1 VNPRR
6 GERTDP
12 VALQIGQRVSSHR
25 RKARLST
32 DELADRAALPA
43 SEVSLLESGEKA
55 ARIPR
60 VDVLVR
66 LAEGLGI
73 APEALLKGINWNA
86 GRPGGLSGGPR

>member
-1 VNPRR
+1 MNPRR

-12 VALQIGQRVSSHR
+12 VALQIGQRVSSYR

-32 DELADRAALPA
+32 EELAARAALPA
-43 SEVSLLESGEKA
+43 SEVSLLELGEKA

-66 LAEGLGI
+66 LAKGLDV
-73 APEALLKGINWNA
+73 APDALLEGVNWNA
-86 GRPGGLSGGPR
+86 GRPGKPSGAPR